1 MCMDANPV
9 AATLRLRTE
18 QLAKLRRLAGLTTNR
33 ALAERMNYDEGNLSR
48 VLTGKQTPGPRFIA
62 ALVSAFPGLDMDD
75 LFEVVPGS
83 DAA

>member
-1 MCMDANPV
+1 MDATPV

-18 QLAKLRRLAGLTTNR
+18 QLAKMRRLAGLTTNR

-48 VLTGKQTPGPRFIA
+48 VLAGKQTPGPRFIA
-62 ALVSAFPGLDMDD
+62 ALVSAFPGFDMDD
-75 LFEVVPGS
+75 LFEVIPGS